1 MFVPGMV
8 SATFKY
14 MDIDGVLSVMDRASL
29 HAVEWSENH
38 HIKAGDL
45 AMARETAAKTADKG
59 IDIVGY
65 GSYYR
70 LGEGMDIRISLDTA
84 ASMGCTQMRIWAGKK
99 ASSDV
104 SPEER
109 DELASELRQ
118 ASLIAASYGIILNL
132 EWHKNTLTDTN
143 ESALDLLRQLDDP
156 WVRTLW
162 QPTQALT
169 FEERAEGLEMIAPYL
184 SYLHVYYWDETGR
197 RPFSE
202 GLTHWRRYLSILDP
216 GTVYPALLEF
226 VREDTE
232 EQFLSDV
239 KALKELIEEF

>member
-8 SATFKY
+8 SATFKD
-14 MDIDGVLSVMDRASL
+14 MDIDGVLSVMDKASL
-29 HAVEWSENH
+29 HAIEWSENH
-38 HIKAGDL
+38 HIKAGDIV
-45 AMARETAAKTADKG
+45 MAREVAAKTADRG

-70 LGEGMDIRISLDTA
+70 LGEGMDIRTSLDTA
-84 ASMGCTQMRIWAGKK
+84 ASMGCTQMRIWAGTK

-104 SPEER
+104 SSEER
-109 DELASELRQ
+109 NKQASELWQ
-118 ASLIAASYGIILNL
+118 AAQIASSYGILLNL

-143 ESALDLLRQLDDP
+143 ESALDFLQQVDNP

-162 QPTQALT
+162 QPTQALS
-169 FEERAEGLEMIAPYL
+169 FEERAKGLELIAPYL

-197 RPFSE
+197 RPFGE
-202 GLTHWRRYLSILDP
+202 GLDHWRRYLSILDP

-226 VREDTE
+226 VMGNTE
-232 EQFLSDV
+232 EQFLVDV